1 MLPLGVVVAGGS
13 AERMGGGEK
22 PLLPLGGRPLV
33 DHVVERVRPQLCE
46 LALNV
51 RDEQS
56 DRYVDIGGGGLPFL
70 FDACGGQAGPLGGVL
85 AGLDWAAAKAASA
98 WLASFPSDTPFLP
111 YDLVSRLMSVA
122 DDDVPVVATVGGRI
136 QALCAVWPVSCR
148 DRLRGGVEA
157 GRYKSLWWTL
167 SDLGAQECAFDDEEA
182 FFNVN
187 TVQDLARAE
196 QLAGPGRGGA

>member
-22 PLLPLGGRPLV
+22 PLLPLGGRPLIE
-33 DHVVERVRPQLCE
+33 HAVERVRPQLSE
-46 LALNV
+46 LVLNV

-56 DRYVDIGGGGLPFL
+56 DRYADIGGGSLPFL
-70 FDACGGQAGPLGGVL
+70 FDAFGGQAGPLGGVL
-85 AGLDWAAAKAASA
+85 AGLDWAATKAASA

-122 DDDVPVVATVGGRI
+122 DDDVPVVATAGGRI

-148 DRLRGGVEA
+148 DRLRSGVEA